1 MQTITDVRQ
10 YLTREQA
17 IAGAVPGSP
26 EYQVFTLLLR
36 IAHTCETIEAFLTQA
51 REMSIEGPQEE
62 SNEARAW
69 LRIALATVEEG
80 KAS

>member
-36 IAHTCETIEAFLTQA
+36 IANACETI
-51 REMSIEGPQEE
+51 
-62 SNEARAW
+62 
-69 LRIALATVEEG
+69 
-80 KAS
+80 